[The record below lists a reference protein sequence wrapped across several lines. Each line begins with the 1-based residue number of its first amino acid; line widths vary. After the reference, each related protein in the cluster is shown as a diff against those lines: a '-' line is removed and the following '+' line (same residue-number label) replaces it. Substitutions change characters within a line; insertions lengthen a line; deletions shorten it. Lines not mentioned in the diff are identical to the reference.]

1 MVYFR
6 IMYIFKMFRY
16 LKNTLFSYVHHNYLQ
31 FPNYNGTKILFVKQ
45 QNMRSCKLSVNTK
58 VNIWFFITPV
68 KWSGYWN
75 NSVPQIFSYFNY
87 LIVLEKNRGELD
99 VLDHVFLF
107 NGILGLYE
115 KPFCSLGKVWSLSTS
130 ILYAVYVRVLYI
142 IEIIK
147 SVLLL

>member
-1 MVYFR
+1 MCTIISNSQTTMVPKFCLSNN
-6 IMYIFKMFRY
+6 K
-16 LKNTLFSYVHHNYLQ
+16 TWDPVSYLQ
-31 FPNYNGTKILFVKQ
+31 T
-45 QNMRSCKLSVNTK
+45 SKLAFDSSSHQKLLTYE
-58 VNIWFFITPV
+58 

-75 NSVPQIFSYFNY
+75 NLVPQIFSYFNY

-115 KPFCSLGKVWSLSTS
+115 KTFCSLGKVWSLSRS
-130 ILYAVYVRVLYI
+130 ILYVVYVRVLYI